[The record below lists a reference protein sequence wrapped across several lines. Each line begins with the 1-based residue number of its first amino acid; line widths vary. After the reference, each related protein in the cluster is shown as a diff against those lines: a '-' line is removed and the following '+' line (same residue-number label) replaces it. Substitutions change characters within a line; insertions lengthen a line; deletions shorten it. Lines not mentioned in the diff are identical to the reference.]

1 MTPRMLS
8 DMSFGDTASLLSYGS
23 DQSYQIRSFL
33 RQLESPD
40 STVRGRFSPDD
51 IADTST
57 MSRSL
62 LSVSRDPVKKRSRS
76 SGSQTPAKTPV
87 KKQVFAV
94 LFLLHVFFKFLR
106 NILLTIE
113 LKSTATT
120 NLFCGTIGGSTLN

>member
-1 MTPRMLS
+1 MTSRMLF

-57 MSRSL
+57 SMSGSL

-76 SGSQTPAKTPV
+76 SGAQTSTPTKTPV

-94 LFLLHVFFKFLR
+94 LFFCMFF
-106 NILLTIE
+106 
-113 LKSTATT
+113 
-120 NLFCGTIGGSTLN
+120 

>member
-1 MTPRMLS
+1 MTSRMLF

-57 MSRSL
+57 LSGSL

-76 SGSQTPAKTPV
+76 SGSQTSTPAKTPV
-87 KKQVFAV
+87 MKQVFAV
-94 LFLLHVFFKFLR
+94 LFVLHVFFYFFR
-106 NILLTIE
+106 SILLTIE
-113 LKSTATT
+113 LKSTTTT
-120 NLFCGTIGGSTLN
+120 N